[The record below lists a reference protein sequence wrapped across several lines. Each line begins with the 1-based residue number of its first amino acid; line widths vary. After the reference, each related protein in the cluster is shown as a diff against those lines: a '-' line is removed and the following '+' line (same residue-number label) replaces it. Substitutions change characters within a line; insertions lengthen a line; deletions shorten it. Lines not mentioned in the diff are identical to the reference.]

1 MQVIITKNILKL
13 FSEHRINFTDNG
25 QDRFKMGDTLYI
37 PNDSFIEPY
46 TAFNAGSCLT
56 TMGAF
61 SYSQSP
67 FSKIVKVNI
76 GRYCSIARGLRIQ
89 GTNHPTQRFT
99 TSPVTYDSQFV
110 IVKQSLAEH
119 CDSGYQ
125 TASNPKNAVN
135 SSPITIGNDVWIG
148 ENVTLARG
156 ITIGDGAIVGSNAL
170 VTKDVPP
177 YAIIGGVPAKLI
189 KYRFST
195 EAIKDLC
202 HLKWWEYAYWDFAEH
217 VLDDDIESFIELVQS
232 KKNNKS
238 LACYEPKALNA
249 KDVFVQFV
257 KDNASSTEFKVDF
270 RDVDLCINL
279 ALKLEEYDV
288 KTAHL
293 LMTTA
298 RRSRPNGPLILSK
311 LSQYEKRL
319 GVPN

>member
-1 MQVIITKNILKL
+1 MQVTITKNILKL
-13 FSEHRINFTDNG
+13 FAEHHINFTDNG
-25 QDRFKMGDTLYI
+25 QARFKIGDTLYL

-46 TAFNAGSCLT
+46 TAFNAGICLT

-67 FSKIVKVNI
+67 FSKIVKVKI

-110 IVKQSLAEH
+110 IVKQSLAAH
-119 CDSGYQ
+119 GDSGYQ
-125 TASNPKNAVN
+125 TATNPKNEIN

-195 EAIKDLC
+195 EAISELC
-202 HLKWWEYAYWDFAEH
+202 HLQWWEYAYWDFAEH
-217 VLDDDIESFIELVQS
+217 ALDDDIESFIELVKS
-232 KKNNKS
+232 KKSSKS
-238 LACYEPKALNA
+238 LVCYKPKTLNA
-249 KDVFVQFV
+249 KDVFVQFI
-257 KDNASSTEFKVDF
+257 KDHANSIEFKVDF

-279 ALKLEEYDV
+279 ALKFEEYDA

-298 RRSRPNGPLILSK
+298 KKSRPNGPLILSK
-311 LSQYEKRL
+311 LSLYEKRL
-319 GVPN
+319 GIAK